1 MKQRKI
7 RLVGKKLSFIIFQI
21 CATVFT
27 RGKKKKRYLAQ
38 ADEINSHTL
47 TEGKEGAQTVL
58 AIMHF
63 QVSIFR
69 HNCEIYV
76 KINKYNFKLKDV
88 WKVHLCVLSCRHDN
102 HKYKDQLILFWQYAH

>member
-27 RGKKKKRYLAQ
+27 RGGGRYLAQ
-38 ADEINSHTL
+38 ADEMNSHRL

-88 WKVHLCVLSCRHDN
+88 
-102 HKYKDQLILFWQYAH
+102 